1 MENGYNKNRVHRVNY
16 FATVGIVA
24 IFLVQ
29 ILLGRG
35 LSDFFGILT
44 YALPIL
50 ILTSIVYFLKI
61 KDDLKGFL
69 LAFIPTAIIAA
80 LFIIDGYAL
89 NKHYMMFLPIAM
101 IALYFEKKLVVIH
114 GIGLNLMY
122 LAVYAID
129 SASLLADRDNLSE
142 FIILLILLNGMLLF
156 IYFLNSWGK
165 DLVIESEKNEEKVNQ
180 LLEELTETLEQIRN
194 STTIM
199 DENIESITQ
208 DANNTAASSE
218 SVVSVFQEVAA
229 GIYEQADSVNRINEN
244 IHSISNDITETHDIS
259 NELTNENQVM
269 IEQVDSGEAQI
280 SHMKDHMDT
289 LDFAISSAVK
299 TVTNLEASME
309 NIQKFLSAIAN
320 IADQTNLIALNASIE
335 SARAGEAGRSFAVV
349 AEEIRK
355 LAEASGHAVDDI
367 NHIMSEM
374 HTNTQE
380 AVKTV
385 SQGNQAAIEG
395 KKIIEDIHSQYGE
408 ISVSFKSSN
417 ELLGRE
423 RSYIDQVSHDF
434 ASVQDTITDIA
445 SISEEQSAAT
455 EEVLGTIEG
464 QNLNIQNLTASLEVI
479 RNLSAELS
487 ELAEMSEDINQ

>member
-1 MENGYNKNRVHRVNY
+1 MENGYNKARVHRVNY
-16 FATVGIVA
+16 FATVGIIA
-24 IFLVQ
+24 IFLTQ

-35 LSDFFGILT
+35 QSAFFGILT

-69 LAFIPTAIIAA
+69 LAFLPTAIIAA

-101 IALYFEKKLVVIH
+101 VGLYFEKKLVLIH
-114 GIGLNLMY
+114 GIGLNLLY
-122 LAVYAID
+122 FAVYTID

-165 DLVIESEKNEEKVNQ
+165 ELVIESEKNEEKVNV
-180 LLEELTETLEQIRN
+180 LLEELTQTLEQIRN
-194 STTIM
+194 STLIM
-199 DENIESITQ
+199 DENIESITK
-208 DANNTAASSE
+208 DADNTAESSE
-218 SVVSVFQEVAA
+218 SVVSVFEEVAA
-229 GIYEQADSVNRINEN
+229 GINEQAESVNRINDN
-244 IHSISNDITETHDIS
+244 VHSISNDITETHDIS
-259 NELTNENQVM
+259 NKLTNENRLM

-280 SHMKDHMDT
+280 AYMKDHMDT
-289 LDFAISSAVK
+289 LDFATGSAVD
-299 TVTNLEASME
+299 TVNDLEISME

-320 IADQTNLIALNASIE
+320 IANQTNLIALNASIE

-355 LAEASGHAVDDI
+355 LAEASGEAVGDI
-367 NHIMSEM
+367 NQIMGEM
-374 HTNTQE
+374 QSNTQE
-380 AVKTV
+380 AVATV

-395 KKIIEDIHSQYGE
+395 KKIIDDITSQYGE
-408 ISVSFKSSN
+408 ISVSFRSSN
-417 ELLGRE
+417 ELLEKE
-423 RSYIDQVSHDF
+423 RTYINQINTDF
-434 ASVQDTITDIA
+434 TSVQDAIANIA

-464 QNLNIQNLTASLEVI
+464 QNMNIQNLTGSLQVVS
-479 RNLSAELS
+479 NLSTELS
-487 ELAEMSEDINQ
+487 KLAEMSEGINQ